1 MESWGDSSSALG
13 TLCNLC
19 TPSSPGLLGQQAGW
33 VAFPLLFSLSFFFS
47 FPLPKSQSYLFSPP
61 PAQVQVEVEQQ
72 EGGTANP
79 SCRPGTQRLGRRE
92 NPAKGRGR
100 TREGEK

>member
-33 VAFPLLFSLSFFFS
+33 VAFPLLFSLSFFFFFS
-47 FPLPKSQSYLFSPP
+47 PPQKPELFILPP